1 MDMGYQGLTAPC
13 PECDDEDGFCE
24 HSYGARPFRDNGCD
38 MDCIHCGTPIPGDHK
53 PPYCSLECLCLY
65 NAARVRAERLANVRL
80 PYKEA

>member
-1 MDMGYQGLTAPC
+1 
-13 PECDDEDGFCE
+13 
-24 HSYGARPFRDNGCD
+24 

-65 NAARVRAERLANVRL
+65 NAARVRADRLANVRL